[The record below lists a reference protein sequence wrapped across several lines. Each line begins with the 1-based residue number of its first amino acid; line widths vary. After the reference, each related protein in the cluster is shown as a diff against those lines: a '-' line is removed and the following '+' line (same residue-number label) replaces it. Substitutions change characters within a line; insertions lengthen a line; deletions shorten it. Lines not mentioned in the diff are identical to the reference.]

1 MSRGWEGIQRQIDLG
16 VEKSQDKCLSILE
29 VRRAGLGAP
38 SRWPEPRSRRAGSF
52 PCTHPLTPPL
62 GLDSPSAASQTMD
75 SLISDLDPL
84 KDWKVLRQ
92 ACFLSLPSLFSSWPS
107 SSPPPPQLMNAGC
120 EVHWLWWLSVT
131 TSSAQR
137 NTPLRQGNNS
147 NTCANRG
154 VRSLVSLQETN
165 AVHFNESV
173 HSFTEMIPYTSSL
186 TGPRSHLYYCI
197 SWARK
202 R

>member
-92 ACFLSLPSLFSSWPS
+92 ACFLSLPSLFQFMAKFLPTPTPINERWMRSALAVVAFSDN
-107 SSPPPPQLMNAGC
+107 QLCVEEHSASIGKQLQHLC
-120 EVHWLWWLSVT
+120 ESRRQK
-131 TSSAQR
+131 SR
-137 NTPLRQGNNS
+137 FTPRDECG
-147 NTCANRG
+147 A
-154 VRSLVSLQETN
+154 
-165 AVHFNESV
+165 F
-173 HSFTEMIPYTSSL
+173 
-186 TGPRSHLYYCI
+186 
-197 SWARK
+197 
-202 R
+202 